1 MFEELKAKRS
11 VMIHRVKAT
20 HPNKLLMENL
30 LASILR
36 IHSFS
41 AHYAVLWTENNMK
54 SISTIKP
61 TITENTECTV
71 LNVHAPVIDIKVGAR
86 QEIIMVISKKKQTNK
101 CKEKLAILQL
111 IGIIVIKVR
120 KQGWSPTPAD
130 ILVDI

>member
-1 MFEELKAKRS
+1 
-11 VMIHRVKAT
+11 
-20 HPNKLLMENL
+20 
-30 LASILR
+30 
-36 IHSFS
+36 
-41 AHYAVLWTENNMK
+41 MK